1 VFGLFVL
8 VSMSSRSALLTT
20 LLISRPLSKL
30 RKSKA
35 ALQTPFW
42 TCFADAVALPLRTS
56 VRFKH

>member
-1 VFGLFVL
+1 
-8 VSMSSRSALLTT
+8 LLTT